1 MEYGSVINGFLTT
14 AQNTL
19 KSLHADEEIN
29 FIRIRSLKHE
39 IMIAPEKEFSLIVL
53 QNPSNDDT
61 N

>member
-1 MEYGSVINGFLTT
+1 M
-14 AQNTL
+14 
-19 KSLHADEEIN
+19 KSLHAEEEIN
-29 FIRIRSLKHE
+29 FINIRSIKHE